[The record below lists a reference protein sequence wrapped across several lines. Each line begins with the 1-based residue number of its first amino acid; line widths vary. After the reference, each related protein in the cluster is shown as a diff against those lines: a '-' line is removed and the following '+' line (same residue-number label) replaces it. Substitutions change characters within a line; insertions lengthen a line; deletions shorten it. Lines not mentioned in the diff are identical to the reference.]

1 MVEQGFRKAQV
12 GGSSPLGGS
21 KGEIDCGTNYRLS
34 DQPVYLIVAVI
45 LAIAI
50 LFSFIKKLI
59 KLAIVVAAMFV
70 LYIAYL
76 MWTGKE
82 VPVSYEDVSSKV
94 KGKVEEGIQA
104 GKKAGQELIEKS
116 KEKILEEAEK
126 KLDKITSD

>member
-1 MVEQGFRKAQV
+1 ME
-12 GGSSPLGGS
+12 PI
-21 KGEIDCGTNYRLS
+21 IDFFS

>member
-1 MVEQGFRKAQV
+1 MEPIITFF
-12 GGSSPLGGS
+12 
-21 KGEIDCGTNYRLS
+21 S

-45 LAIAI
+45 LAIVI

-59 KLAIVVAAMFV
+59 KLAMVVTAAFV

-94 KGKVEEGIQA
+94 KGKVEEGLQA
-104 GKKAGQELIEKS
+104 GKKAGQELIEKG

-126 KLDKITSD
+126 KLDKITAD

>member
-1 MVEQGFRKAQV
+1 MEPIITFF
-12 GGSSPLGGS
+12 
-21 KGEIDCGTNYRLS
+21 S

-45 LAIAI
+45 LAIVI

-59 KLAIVVAAMFV
+59 KLAMVVAAAFV

-94 KGKVEEGIQA
+94 KGKVEEGLQA
-104 GKKAGQELIEKS
+104 GKKAGQELIEKG

>member
-1 MVEQGFRKAQV
+1 MEPIITFF
-12 GGSSPLGGS
+12 
-21 KGEIDCGTNYRLS
+21 S

-45 LAIAI
+45 LAIVI

-59 KLAIVVAAMFV
+59 KLAMVVAAAFV

-82 VPVSYEDVSSKV
+82 VPVSYEDVTSKV
-94 KGKVEEGIQA
+94 KEKVEEGIQA

-116 KEKILEEAEK
+116 KEKIIEEAEK
-126 KLDKITSD
+126 KLENITSD

>member
-1 MVEQGFRKAQV
+1 LE
-12 GGSSPLGGS
+12 LI
-21 KGEIDCGTNYRLS
+21 IDYFS

-50 LFSFIKKLI
+50 LFSFIKKLV
-59 KLAIVVAAMFV
+59 KLAIIVAAVFV

-76 MWTGKE
+76 TWTGE
-82 VPVSYEDVSSKV
+82 DVPVSYEDVSSKV
-94 KGKVEEGIQA
+94 KVKVEEGLQA

>member
-1 MVEQGFRKAQV
+1 ME
-12 GGSSPLGGS
+12 LI
-21 KGEIDCGTNYRLS
+21 IDCFS

-45 LAIAI
+45 LAIAV

-59 KLAIVVAAMFV
+59 KLAIVVAAVFV

-94 KGKVEEGIQA
+94 KGKVEEGLQA
-104 GKKAGQELIEKS
+104 GKKTGQELIEKG

-126 KLDKITSD
+126 KLDKITAD

>member
-1 MVEQGFRKAQV
+1 MEPIITFF
-12 GGSSPLGGS
+12 
-21 KGEIDCGTNYRLS
+21 S

-45 LAIAI
+45 LAIVI

-59 KLAIVVAAMFV
+59 KLAMVVAAAFV

-82 VPVSYEDVSSKV
+82 VPVSYEDVTSRV
-94 KGKVEEGIQA
+94 KEKVEEGIQA

-116 KEKILEEAEK
+116 KEKIIEEAEK
-126 KLDKITSD
+126 KLEKITSD

>member
-1 MVEQGFRKAQV
+1 MEPIINFF
-12 GGSSPLGGS
+12 
-21 KGEIDCGTNYRLS
+21 S

-59 KLAIVVAAMFV
+59 KLAIVAAAVFV

-76 MWTGKE
+76 LWTGKE

-94 KGKVEEGIQA
+94 KGKVEKGLQA

>member
-1 MVEQGFRKAQV
+1 ME
-12 GGSSPLGGS
+12 PI
-21 KGEIDCGTNYRLS
+21 IDFFS

-59 KLAIVVAAMFV
+59 KLAIVAAAVFV

-76 MWTGKE
+76 LWTGKE
-82 VPVSYEDVSSKV
+82 VPVSYEDVSSKI
-94 KGKVEEGIQA
+94 KGKVEEGLQA

-116 KEKILEEAEK
+116 KEKLLEETEK
-126 KLDKITSD
+126 KLDKITAD

>member
-1 MVEQGFRKAQV
+1 ME
-12 GGSSPLGGS
+12 LI
-21 KGEIDCGTNYRLS
+21 IDYFS

-50 LFSFIKKLI
+50 LFSFIKKLV
-59 KLAIVVAAMFV
+59 KLAIIVAAVFV

-76 MWTGKE
+76 TWTGKD

-94 KGKVEEGIQA
+94 KGKVEEGLQA

>member
-1 MVEQGFRKAQV
+1 ME
-12 GGSSPLGGS
+12 PI
-21 KGEIDCGTNYRLS
+21 IDFFS
-34 DQPVYLIVAVI
+34 DQPVYLIIAVI

-59 KLAIVVAAMFV
+59 KLAIVVAAVFV
-70 LYIAYL
+70 LYIAYM

-82 VPVSYEDVSSKV
+82 APGSFEDVSSKV
-94 KGKVEEGIQA
+94 KGKVEEGLQA

-116 KEKILEEAEK
+116 KDKILEEAEK

>member
-1 MVEQGFRKAQV
+1 ME
-12 GGSSPLGGS
+12 PI
-21 KGEIDCGTNYRLS
+21 IDFFS
-34 DQPVYLIVAVI
+34 DEPVYLIVAVI

-70 LYIAYL
+70 LYVAYL
-76 MWTGKE
+76 IWMGKE

-94 KGKVEEGIQA
+94 KGKVEEGLQA
-104 GKKAGQELIEKS
+104 GKKAGQELIEKG

>member
-1 MVEQGFRKAQV
+1 ME
-12 GGSSPLGGS
+12 PI
-21 KGEIDCGTNYRLS
+21 IDFFS

-59 KLAIVVAAMFV
+59 KLAIVAAAVFV

-94 KGKVEEGIQA
+94 KGKVEEGLQA

-126 KLDKITSD
+126 KLDKITAD

>member
-1 MVEQGFRKAQV
+1 MEQI
-12 GGSSPLGGS
+12 
-21 KGEIDCGTNYRLS
+21 IDFFS

-59 KLAIVVAAMFV
+59 KLAIVAAAVFV

-82 VPVSYEDVSSKV
+82 IPVSYEDVSSKV

>member
-1 MVEQGFRKAQV
+1 MEPIITFF
-12 GGSSPLGGS
+12 
-21 KGEIDCGTNYRLS
+21 S

-45 LAIAI
+45 LAIVI

-59 KLAIVVAAMFV
+59 KLAMVVAAAFV

-82 VPVSYEDVSSKV
+82 VPVSYEDVTSKV
-94 KGKVEEGIQA
+94 KEKVEEGIQA
-104 GKKAGQELIEKS
+104 GKKAGQKMLEKS

-126 KLDKITSD
+126 KLDKITAD

>member
-1 MVEQGFRKAQV
+1 MEPIITFF
-12 GGSSPLGGS
+12 
-21 KGEIDCGTNYRLS
+21 S

-59 KLAIVVAAMFV
+59 KHAIVAAAVFV